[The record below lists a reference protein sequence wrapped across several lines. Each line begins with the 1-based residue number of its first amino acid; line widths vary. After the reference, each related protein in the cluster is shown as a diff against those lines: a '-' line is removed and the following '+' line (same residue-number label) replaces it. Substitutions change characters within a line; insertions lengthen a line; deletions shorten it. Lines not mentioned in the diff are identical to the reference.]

1 MAQVEWNKKEELVSE
16 QAIKHLK
23 KFACVMAAVA
33 RSPEAELKLMVKIQE
48 YCYEN
53 MVFMK
58 VFQKIVVLFYKS
70 KTAFSHL
77 QNTLILTSFLPLL
90 LYIFTPKNVFV

>member
-23 KFACVMAAVA
+23 KFAPVMAAVA
-33 RSPEAELKLMVKIQE
+33 RSPEAELKLMVKVQE

-53 MVFMK
+53 MTFMK
-58 VFQKIVVLFYKS
+58 IFQKIIVLFYKS
-70 KTAFSHL
+70 KWLMRWF
-77 QNTLILTSFLPLL
+77 
-90 LYIFTPKNVFV
+90 